1 MFTFAKIY
9 VFMKKIFLLL
19 LFTFSFDV
27 YSQNL
32 ISVPF
37 NNGFVGDNTANN
49 SASNCYY
56 LTGGSGLGWSNVQ
69 FAQNSTSTIFVA
81 QGNDI
86 IGMVLITDNNGVEH
100 TINGFIKWRTPS
112 GGSPTTPVFQPEVG
126 TNVTLATNSLNGS
139 STYLINETKYIGLT
153 FNGSTLTISPVPGT
167 VTGNAATNGL
177 LDLLNSYLN
186 LLPKISIQD
195 VIVNEN
201 DGNVLI
207 TVTLSTSSSENVA
220 VNYSTSD
227 NTALSVV
234 DYTSSIGSITFTPGQ
249 VSQTISIPIIDDFI
263 PETLENF
270 TITLSDPTNAAI
282 LDVSGI
288 VSIVDNDTCTIS
300 TPSGSVTVQPTCATA
315 TGTIVFAT
323 QSGVEFSIN
332 GTTYQ
337 ASATFTG
344 VAPGN
349 YTLRVR
355 STTDNSC
362 IATGSIVTVNAVP
375 SAPSTPSG
383 SVTVQPTCATA
394 TGTIVFATQSGVEF
408 SINGTTYQASA
419 TFIGVAPGN
428 YTLRVRSTTDNS
440 CTATGSIVTVNAV
453 PSVPSTPS
461 GSVTVQPTC
470 ATTTGT
476 IVFATQSGVEFSIN
490 GTTYQASATFTGVAP
505 GNYTLRARSTTD
517 NSCTATGSSV
527 TVNAVPSAPSTPSGS
542 VTVQPT
548 CATATGTIV
557 FATQS
562 GVEFSINGTTYQ
574 ASATFTGV
582 APGNYTL
589 RVRSTADNSC
599 ITTGSIVTVINGI
612 CAIDDIVGPINGF
625 VESTTVSVLQ
635 NDTLN
640 GLAVIPSQII
650 LTGIIVPTGLTL
662 NPSGTITIAA
672 NTPAGTY
679 ILTYQICEVSNPTN
693 CSTTTATLT
702 VGTCLSFPIND
713 CDNDGETNGVETT
726 NGTNPNDPCSY
737 TTAPIASSAAYASW
751 SVLDC
756 DGDGTPNGSDTAP
769 NNPCIYAPG
778 AIANTSNPI
787 WAAADCDND
796 GETNGVETT
805 NGTNPNDPCSYTTAP
820 IASSASYAS
829 WSILDCDGDGVTNSQ
844 EIIDGTDPLNPC
856 QSIPINITLP
866 LSTTFLNGDCDG
878 DGLTNEEEIGLNI
891 QFPNDSNNNGISDY
905 LEVNNSSPSDDD
917 LEIFNA
923 ITPNGNG
930 ENDVFV
936 IRNIENYPNNSVKI
950 YNRWGVIV
958 YDVDSYGQDNKFF
971 SGISDGRTTINRNE
985 ELPIGTYFYVI
996 RYVNL
1001 EGVEKQRSG
1010 YLFINK

>member
-282 LDVSGI
+282 LDGSGI

-300 TPSGSVTVQPTCATA
+300 SPSGSVTAQPTCATT

-362 IATGSIVTVNAVP
+362 
-375 SAPSTPSG
+375 
-383 SVTVQPTCATA
+383 
-394 TGTIVFATQSGVEF
+394 
-408 SINGTTYQASA
+408 
-419 TFIGVAPGN
+419 
-428 YTLRVRSTTDNS
+428 
-440 CTATGSIVTVNAV
+440 TATGST
-453 PSVPSTPS
+453 
-461 GSVTVQPTC
+461 
-470 ATTTGT
+470 
-476 IVFATQSGVEFSIN
+476 
-490 GTTYQASATFTGVAP
+490 
-505 GNYTLRARSTTD
+505 
-517 NSCTATGSSV
+517 
-527 TVNAVPSAPSTPSGS
+527 
-542 VTVQPT
+542 
-548 CATATGTIV
+548 
-557 FATQS
+557 
-562 GVEFSINGTTYQ
+562 
-574 ASATFTGV
+574 
-582 APGNYTL
+582 
-589 RVRSTADNSC
+589 
-599 ITTGSIVTVINGI
+599 VTVINGI
-612 CAIDDIVGPINGF
+612 CATDDIVGPINGF
-625 VESTTVSVLQ
+625 VESTTIPVLQ

-640 GLAVIPSQII
+640 GLAVIPSQIT

-679 ILTYQICEVSNPTN
+679 TLTYQICEVSNPTN

-702 VGTCLSFPIND
+702 VGTCLSFQIND
-713 CDNDGETNGVETT
+713 CDNDGETNGIETT

-796 GETNGVETT
+796 GESNGVETT

-820 IASSASYAS
+820 IASSAAYAS
-829 WSILDCDGDGVTNSQ
+829 WSVLDCDGDGVTNSQ

-878 DGLTNEEEIGLNI
+878 DGLSNEEEIGLNI